1 MGSVIVR
8 GHKIKGDTVI
18 GGDSVELDKSNR
30 RAPSGMGKIRHAYI
44 IYIDRPES
52 IEYANQ
58 CAKSC
63 EQHGMPHTMWKGIDM
78 RETRGEDLEKETGFT
93 WTARNS
99 EMGCTASHLKLW
111 HTIAEQPHACC
122 VFEHDA
128 VVRHNF
134 YDYEIPDNKLVMLG
148 YRVLK
153 AEDYEYPGGEV
164 TFMDI
169 NKFEGTHAY
178 AITPNMA
185 KHMIDRM
192 RGFYTQ
198 QFGGVNTTIDGI
210 LSIHDSF
217 GIARSVMDPP
227 PVVCVV
233 GEDRISTIQGKPA
246 QYNTNLS
253 PGFKKGLKVEPLKV
267 NAS

>member
-8 GHKIKGDTVI
+8 GHKVKGEKII
-18 GGDSVELDKSNR
+18 GGDSMEIDRTNHKAFGES
-30 RAPSGMGKIRHAYI
+30 GKIRHAYI

-52 IEYANQ
+52 IQYANE

-63 EQHGMPHTMWKGIDM
+63 EEHGMPYTLWEGISM
-78 RETRGEDLEKETGFT
+78 ATTRGEDLEQVTGFT
-93 WTARNS
+93 WVSRTP

-111 HTIAEQPHACC
+111 HTIAEQSYACC

-128 VVRHNF
+128 ILKSNI
-134 YDYEIPDNKLVMLG
+134 YNTEIPDNKLVMLG

-153 AEDYEYPGGEV
+153 ASDYERPSDPA

-178 AITPNMA
+178 AITPAMA
-185 KHMIDRM
+185 RYMIDRL
-192 RGFYTQ
+192 RGYYTKE
-198 QFGGVNTTIDGI
+198 FGGVNTTIDGI

-217 GIARSVMDPP
+217 GIARCVMDPP

-233 GEDRISTIQGKPA
+233 GDRISTIQGRPA
-246 QYNTNLS
+246 AYNACVS
-253 PGFKKGLKVEPLKV
+253 PGFMKGLKVEPLRI

>member
-1 MGSVIVR
+1 MELDRTSKLAPGDT
-8 GHKIKGDTVI
+8 GKIK
-18 GGDSVELDKSNR
+18 
-30 RAPSGMGKIRHAYI
+30 HAYI

-52 IEYANQ
+52 IQYANE
-58 CAKSC
+58 CAESC
-63 EQHGMPHTMWKGIDM
+63 KQHGMPYTLWKGIDM

-93 WTARNS
+93 WTTRNA

-111 HTIAEQPHACC
+111 HTIASMPHACA

-134 YDYEIPDNKLVMLG
+134 YNYEIPDNKLVMLG
-148 YRVLK
+148 YRVMQ
-153 AEDYEYPGGEV
+153 AEDYEYPNEEM

-185 KHMIDRM
+185 KYMIERM
-192 RGFYTQ
+192 KGYYTQ
-198 QFGGVNTTIDGI
+198 TFGGVNTTIDGI

-217 GIARSVMDPP
+217 GIARCVMDPP

-233 GEDRISTIQGKPA
+233 GNERISTIQGRPA
-246 QYNTNLS
+246 AYNACVS
-253 PGFKKGLKVEPLKV
+253 PGFMKGLRAEPLRITP
-267 NAS
+267 N